1 MKAFLTNIYINQ
13 KLHAFETMFGFF
25 CIYGGATGMLKFG
38 IVNTAYS
45 HAFSETF
52 LLVVNIIYLLAGFG
66 ISFGIGLRR
75 GDVEAFGLIILTTTL
90 IIRTLMLG
98 FLFGIDPV
106 VINAYVLNLIF
117 AASCIV
123 RIKIIL
129 DNNKFLKQ
137 NSSSIKPLEL

>member
-1 MKAFLTNIYINQ
+1 
-13 KLHAFETMFGFF
+13 
-25 CIYGGATGMLKFG
+25 MLKFG

-52 LLVVNIIYLLAGFG
+52 LLVVNVIYLLAGFG
-66 ISFGIGLRR
+66 IFLGLGLRR
-75 GDVEAFGLIILTTTL
+75 GDIEAFGLIILTTTL

-106 VINAYVLNLIF
+106 VINAYVLNLVF
-117 AASCIV
+117 VASCIV

-129 DNNKFLKQ
+129 NNNKFLKQ
-137 NSSSIKPLEL
+137 NGPNAKLL